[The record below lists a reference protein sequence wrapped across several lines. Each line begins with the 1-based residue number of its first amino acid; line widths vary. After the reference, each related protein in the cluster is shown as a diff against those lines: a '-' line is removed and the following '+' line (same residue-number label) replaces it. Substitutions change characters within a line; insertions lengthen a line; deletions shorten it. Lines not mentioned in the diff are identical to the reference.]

1 MTIMMPE
8 RKTPAGT
15 TTQVKSQEACLEITG
30 SVDGSAKRI
39 HRLQTNIQHF
49 QARRGTY

>member
-1 MTIMMPE
+1 MMPE
-8 RKTPAGT
+8 RQTPAGT

-30 SVDGSAKRI
+30 STAVDGSVKKI
-39 HRLQTNIQHF
+39 HRLKTYIQHF